1 MSEKLK
7 PCPFCG
13 SEQIVL
19 GCQYGES
26 NYDRAYSIVC
36 KNCGARSKKF
46 TQSITSDDMT
56 PIDNAHDAWNTR
68 PVQYNITEHLK
79 KLELEFDSL
88 KQELKGFRLLARILR
103 RID

>member
-13 SEQIVL
+13 SDQIFL
-19 GCQYGES
+19 DCQRDS

-46 TQSITSDDMT
+46 SQPITSDDMM
-56 PIDNAHDAWNTR
+56 PIYSAHDAWNTR

-79 KLELEFDSL
+79 KLEREFGSL

-103 RID
+103 RIDL